1 VFEFPISGV
10 ETYWWLPTLVAF
22 CISAITSTGGVTGA
36 FILLPFT
43 VSILGYSTPGVSPTN
58 LLYNVVAI
66 PSGVW
71 RFHRERRMLWSLAW
85 ATILATLPG
94 QTIGAIIRLK
104 YLPDARSFKLFA
116 GFVLLYLGGK
126 LVQDLLRRQ
135 AATSTSGNSAG
146 HREITTQHFDLHHIS
161 YDYDG
166 SSYSITTWPVI
177 LISFV
182 VGIVGGIYGIGGG
195 ALLSP
200 YFVAIYQLP
209 VHSIAGAMLLGTF
222 LSSVVGVI
230 VYMAVS
236 PFFTPEATIIM
247 PDWLLGIAFG
257 IGGAMGVY
265 VGARMQRHVPPR
277 LIKLVLVV
285 ALIWIAAQYIGGYF
299 WR

>member
-1 VFEFPISGV
+1 MYEFPISGV
-10 ETYWWLPTLVAF
+10 ETYWWLPILVAF

-43 VSILGYSTPGVSPTN
+43 VSILGYSSPGVSPTN

-71 RFHRERRMLWSLAW
+71 RFHREHRMLWSLAW
-85 ATILATLPG
+85 ATTLATLPG

-104 YLPDARSFKLFA
+104 YLPDAHSFKLFV

-126 LVQDLLRRQ
+126 LLQDLMKRRS
-135 AATSTSGNSAG
+135 ANPDSGNAAG
-146 HREITTQHFDLHHIS
+146 HRQITRQHLGLRELS

-166 SSYSITTWPVI
+166 GSYAITTWPVI
-177 LISFV
+177 VISFV

-195 ALLSP
+195 AILSP
-200 YFVAIYQLP
+200 YFIAIYQLP

-230 VYMAVS
+230 VYMVVS

-247 PDWLLGIAFG
+247 PDWLLGLSFG
-257 IGGAMGVY
+257 VGGAMGVY
-265 VGARMQRHVPPR
+265 VGARMQRYVPAR
-277 LIKLVLVV
+277 VIKMVLVV
-285 ALIWIAAQYIGGYF
+285 ALLWIAVQYIGGYF

>member
-1 VFEFPISGV
+1 MVEFPISGV

-43 VSILGYSTPGVSPTN
+43 VSILGYSSPGVSPTN

-71 RFHRERRMLWSLAW
+71 RFHQERRMLWSLAW
-85 ATILATLPG
+85 ATVIATLPG

-126 LVQDLLRRQ
+126 LIQDLLKRS
-135 AATSTSGNSAG
+135 AANAGSGNSIG
-146 HREITTQHFDLHHIS
+146 HRQITRQHLSIHQMS

-166 SSYSITTWPVI
+166 GSYAITTWPVV

-230 VYMAVS
+230 VYMVVS
-236 PFFTPEATIIM
+236 PFITPEAAIIM
-247 PDWLLGIAFG
+247 PDWLLGLSFG
-257 IGGAMGVY
+257 VGGAMGVY
-265 VGARMQRHVPPR
+265 VGARMQRFVSPR
-277 LIKLVLVV
+277 VIKLVLVV
-285 ALIWIAAQYIGGYF
+285 ALIWIAAQYVGGYF